1 MFKEIARF
9 IKGLFL
15 DDVDQPCVGRFSL
28 FVGLILTPLTAIWFM
43 DTGGDITWAEM
54 IVRCSPGIIGLI
66 AYIFTRLA
74 EMKEWIAEQAQKYI
88 PRDTDAK
95 VQKTV

>member
-1 MFKEIARF
+1 MFSKIAKF
-9 IKGLFL
+9 VKGLFL
-15 DDVDQPCVGRFSL
+15 DDVDQPCIGRFSL

-43 DTGGDITWAEM
+43 DIGGDITWAEM

-74 EMKEWIAEQAQKYI
+74 EMKEWIAEHA
-88 PRDTDAK
+88 RDFMPGDKDAK